1 MATPPVAVPVPAF
14 DKPRHCP
21 VTATVGPVLLIEGL
35 HGPRTEETMRAFK
48 LLISACLLLSVIGCA
63 YYGPGPGYRYHHDYY
78 GRHWDGYR

>member
-1 MATPPVAVPVPAF
+1 MTAPVPAS
-14 DKPRHCP
+14 DKPLHCP
-21 VTATVGPVLLIEGL
+21 ATATVAPVLLIEGR

-48 LLISACLLLSVIGCA
+48 LLISACLLLSVVGCA